1 MKLFDLH
8 CDTIERMEEHG
19 ENMLTENCQLSL
31 RYLPQV
37 EKWCQTFAIFIPDS
51 KRGADAMEYY
61 ERVRAYFHKMLDEH
75 KDIVEF
81 VHNADDIKRITAAK
95 KCAAVLSVEGAAV
108 LGGKLENIEKL
119 ARDGV
124 KMMTLTWNFKNGLAE
139 PNIVPGT
146 DDMWPRPANTTGGLT
161 EKGLEFVEEMQRL
174 HMLVDVSHLSDAGIW
189 DILRVAKRPFVASH
203 SNARACCPHV
213 RNLTDE
219 MLTAM
224 GEKGCLIGLNY
235 CASFLD
241 TNPDRSQVR
250 SRITDMARHARYIM
264 DKAGEDCL
272 ALGSDFDGIDGDL
285 EIAGAQDMPKLAE
298 GMKKEGIPER
308 VVEKIFYGN
317 AVRFFSENL

>member
-1 MKLFDLH
+1 
-8 CDTIERMEEHG
+8 
-19 ENMLTENCQLSL
+19 
-31 RYLPQV
+31 
-37 EKWCQTFAIFIPDS
+37 
-51 KRGADAMEYY
+51 
-61 ERVRAYFHKMLDEH
+61 
-75 KDIVEF
+75 
-81 VHNADDIKRITAAK
+81 
-95 KCAAVLSVEGAAV
+95 
-108 LGGKLENIEKL
+108 
-119 ARDGV
+119 
-124 KMMTLTWNFKNGLAE
+124 
-139 PNIVPGT
+139 
-146 DDMWPRPANTTGGLT
+146 
-161 EKGLEFVEEMQRL
+161 
-174 HMLVDVSHLSDAGIW
+174 
-189 DILRVAKRPFVASH
+189 
-203 SNARACCPHV
+203 
-213 RNLTDE
+213 

-298 GMKKEGIPER
+298 GLKKEGIPER

>member
-124 KMMTLTWNFKNGLAE
+124 KMMTLTWNGPNELASGNVDPQMGFTDFGRE
-139 PNIVPGT
+139 AVKEMERQNII
-146 DDMWPRPANTTGGLT
+146 
-161 EKGLEFVEEMQRL
+161 
-174 HMLVDVSHLSDAGIW
+174 VDVSHLNDKGMEELMGGLATKPI
-189 DILRVAKRPFVASH
+189 IATH
-203 SNARACCPHV
+203 SNLRSICSHK
-213 RNLTDE
+213 RNLTEE
-219 MLTAM
+219 MFQYIV
-224 GEKGCLIGLNY
+224 EHKG
-235 CASFLD
+235 S
-241 TNPDRSQVR
+241 VR
-250 SRITDMARHARYIM
+250 TEPA
-264 DKAGEDCL
+264 
-272 ALGSDFDGIDGDL
+272 
-285 EIAGAQDMPKLAE
+285 AQLC
-298 GMKKEGIPER
+298 
-308 VVEKIFYGN
+308 F
-317 AVRFFSENL
+317 